1 MSNLTDQLHQKYI
14 DENFSLIDN
23 STVEKSSYSYLKI
36 STKEDSKRLRLIKY
50 IKENGTIKINKSWN
64 LYSFSLDQL
73 EAIIEFGD
81 PRAFVEQ
88 EYDYRPSFYNNN
100 DFPKT
105 SYEVLYKSKNTRID
119 MDKKVAFKLGGFTMM
134 NNISKASPVD
144 TQEKQRKKLL
154 SILNTLPYEYKQV
167 INEIDQIY
175 LDNFL
180 DLFHSNY
187 QSTQIKLLVPLII
200 EIAKSMNLVFH
211 NKEISKLLNISNKG
225 YLKNK
230 QTLIDSG
237 ILNLKHNQVEGTFN
251 DDIFET
257 LKISSINRLYHLL
270 QNNIL
275 EPSII
280 HDIRNLIDDLFEN
293 LDIMEKLKHFEFKD
307 YIIPLVAIYLV
318 ENFDNKRRLQL
329 CKSLITDNS
338 IRYESLVKRFY
349 NAVSIVTE
357 ILDNEVI
364 EFKVNTNLNNADTVL
379 SNPEVRMN
387 NMPSNNTCNSTEVF
401 SSINGISDFPS
412 IELNYTSTIKQ
423 FNQMNLLL
431 EKTKQSNIIGGK
443 KDLISDIFS
452 DNYTVNTPQSS
463 IHPML
468 VFSSIITSLSIKN
481 KDIQKIQNFINK
493 IITHNQKHDN
503 SKINSYKIQDYSGD
517 KEYKIHTK
525 FSNFELIQC
534 CI

>member
-1 MSNLTDQLHQKYI
+1 MK
-14 DENFSLIDN
+14 
-23 STVEKSSYSYLKI
+23 
-36 STKEDSKRLRLIKY
+36 
-50 IKENGTIKINKSWN
+50 
-64 LYSFSLDQL
+64 
-73 EAIIEFGD
+73 IIE
-81 PRAFVEQ
+81 
-88 EYDYRPSFYNNN
+88 
-100 DFPKT
+100 
-105 SYEVLYKSKNTRID
+105 
-119 MDKKVAFKLGGFTMM
+119 
-134 NNISKASPVD
+134 
-144 TQEKQRKKLL
+144 
-154 SILNTLPYEYKQV
+154 
-167 INEIDQIY
+167 
-175 LDNFL
+175 
-180 DLFHSNY
+180 
-187 QSTQIKLLVPLII
+187 
-200 EIAKSMNLVFH
+200 
-211 NKEISKLLNISNKG
+211 KLLNISNKG